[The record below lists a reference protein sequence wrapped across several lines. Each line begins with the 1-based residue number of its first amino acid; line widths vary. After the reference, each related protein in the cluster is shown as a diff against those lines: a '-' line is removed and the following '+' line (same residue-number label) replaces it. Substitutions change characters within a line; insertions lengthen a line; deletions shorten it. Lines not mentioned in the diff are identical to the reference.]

1 MKSISFFLSLA
12 LLSTAVVFSSC
23 KKDEEQQEDTTPTPT
38 PQAVIT
44 INDPLPNAM
53 FSLNDEVHIDVDITA
68 SFEMHG
74 YMVELINETSGEV
87 VWTTDAHDHGNSFHI
102 HDHWVNNVTDHS
114 DMKLRVTAE
123 LDHDGATTVKE
134 VHFHCHPM

>member
-1 MKSISFFLSLA
+1 MKSIHFILSIA
-12 LLSTAVVFSSC
+12 LLSASAIFTSC
-23 KKDEEQQEDTTPTPT
+23 KKDEEQEEPTPTPT

-44 INDPLPNAM
+44 INEPLANAM
-53 FSLNDEVHIDVDITA
+53 FNLNEEVHIDVDITA

-74 YMVELINETSGEV
+74 YIVELINETSGEV
-87 VWTTDAHDHGNSFHI
+87 VWSADAHDHATSFHV

-114 DMKLRVTAE
+114 DMKLKVTAE
-123 LDHDGATTVKE
+123 LDHDGNISTKE